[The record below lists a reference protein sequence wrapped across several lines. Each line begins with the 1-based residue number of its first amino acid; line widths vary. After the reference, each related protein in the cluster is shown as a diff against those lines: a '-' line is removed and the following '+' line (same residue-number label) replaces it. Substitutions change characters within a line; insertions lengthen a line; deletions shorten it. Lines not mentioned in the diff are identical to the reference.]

1 MDTNKGNIAMETII
15 CHEDQYWFWDEY
27 HENQEGPFNTLVE
40 CKEALDEY
48 SRAIDR
54 ELGIPDIY

>member
-1 MDTNKGNIAMETII
+1 METIE
-15 CHEDQYWFWDEY
+15 CNENQYWFWDEY
-27 HENQEGPFNTLVE
+27 HENQVGPFNTLIE
-40 CKEALDEY
+40 CNEALDEY